1 MARVRLPGPAYFHY
15 PAAGRQP
22 NRLSPRPGLRRP
34 PRIDIRQ
41 YTQPITGV
49 PLTGGQG
56 QAVIGAGG
64 AATISVGPQ
73 GLGNVWYPASAT
85 IMTTSGVNDNS
96 TCNLYLGPAGVP
108 VTLIATFYPGGTG
121 TAGIAVPSM
130 TPGQYLIA
138 VWSGGNPGDY
148 ASVNIVGTMDSIQPG
163 SAA

>member
-1 MARVRLPGPAYFHY
+1 MPRVRLPGPAYFHY
-15 PAAGRQP
+15 PAAGRQK
-22 NRLSPRPGLRRP
+22 NKLLLRPVQGRP
-34 PRIDIRQ
+34 AVIPVTA

-56 QAVIGAGG
+56 QAVVSSGG
-64 AATISVGPQ
+64 TATISVGPN

-96 TCNLYLGPAGVP
+96 TCNLYLGPAGQGI
-108 VTLIATFYPGGTG
+108 TLIATFYPGGTG

-138 VWSGGNPGDY
+138 EWTGANPGDH
-148 ASVNIVGTMDSIQPG
+148 ASINIVGTMDSIMPG
-163 SAA
+163 RAA